1 MTRYDVARF
10 LLIGVT
16 LLVHSCTFSGD
27 PVATG
32 EGASLEAA
40 VVRPEVIQI
49 AATDGRPFMLKGVHV
64 PCGLALDSTLT
75 GPLGRM
81 QMTHSVALSQTPDVR
96 TEIVVYTS
104 LTPRFWSIILEN
116 EEAIANP
123 LAENH
128 LSVK

>member
-1 MTRYDVARF
+1 
-10 LLIGVT
+10 
-16 LLVHSCTFSGD
+16 
-27 PVATG
+27 
-32 EGASLEAA
+32 
-40 VVRPEVIQI
+40 
-49 AATDGRPFMLKGVHV
+49 
-64 PCGLALDSTLT
+64 
-75 GPLGRM
+75 M